1 MPVLYLTFDSE
12 ISLEPADEN
21 TKKFTGKLD
30 TSSWTIANFLL
41 EKNELKIYHNE
52 FFKGSHQVIG
62 IKNKKYVIDGIV
74 KMTVKPKIAELL
86 LSGNT
91 NWALTKVSVTHD
103 MDDEN
108 SVELAYLPA
117 KSGGLLKVSSTLDK
131 PSK

>member
-1 MPVLYLTFDSE
+1 
-12 ISLEPADEN
+12 
-21 TKKFTGKLD
+21 
-30 TSSWTIANFLL
+30 
-41 EKNELKIYHNE
+41 
-52 FFKGSHQVIG
+52 
-62 IKNKKYVIDGIV
+62 
-74 KMTVKPKIAELL
+74 MTVKPKIAELL

-103 MDDEN
+103 MDNEN